1 MSFNCLTFQVL
12 EKNNSIN
19 EKDQFGEPE
28 KVTFCCVSR
37 TWSGNYEQIRSEAMS
52 VTGNPKKIKKG
63 HRRLNTIHTINESKG
78 YEEDAQ
84 PRLVR
89 SCGMRRDWSFEDLRG
104 GRDEKMRKE
113 MSVG

>member
-12 EKNNSIN
+12 EENDSIN
-19 EKDQFGEPE
+19 EKDPFGKQK

-37 TWSGNYEQIRSEAMS
+37 TWSGHYEQIRSEAMP
-52 VTGNPKKIKKG
+52 VTGDPKKIKEG
-63 HRRLNTIHTINESKG
+63 HRRLNTIHTIYESKG
-78 YEEDAQ
+78 YEADAQ

-89 SCGMRRDWSFEDLRG
+89 SCGMRRDWSFEDLS
-104 GRDEKMRKE
+104 DEKMRKE